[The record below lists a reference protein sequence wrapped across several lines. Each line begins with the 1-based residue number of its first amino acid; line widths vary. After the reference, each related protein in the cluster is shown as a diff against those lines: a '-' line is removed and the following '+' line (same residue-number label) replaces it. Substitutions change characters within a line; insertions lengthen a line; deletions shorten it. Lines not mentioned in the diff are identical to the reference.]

1 MKKFGSNMEMDV
13 NHGQIVQNTKENGK
27 MTRFKGK
34 ESFGTL
40 IKILTRVNSLMEKQ
54 MESVNT

>member
-1 MKKFGSNMEMDV
+1 MKKYGSNMEMDA
-13 NHGQIVQNTKENGK
+13 NLGQIVQNMKENGK
-27 MTRFKGK
+27 MTRFKGR

-40 IKILTRVNSLMEKQ
+40 IKILTRVNLSMEKQ